1 MLNTSLSFLLGTVW
15 LSATAQAAT
24 FEQLA
29 QRCAPGVHPTTLQ
42 KIVAVES
49 SHNPFA
55 IGVVNGAVRQPKTL
69 IDAVAT
75 ANRLHRQGYNFSLGL
90 AQINRYN
97 LAKYGESYQSI
108 FEPCRNLKTGAAILT
123 DCYQRAKTRYPD
135 SQQALRAA
143 LSCYYS
149 GNFVRGFKLE
159 GGKSYVQRVVEAKA
173 DPQIIVP
180 AIEGSHSTMASPAPS
195 TRTKLEKPRRTA
207 EHPPAVKWIDQYM
220 TSEKSKAAVQPP
232 SSFVTFY

>member
-1 MLNTSLSFLLGTVW
+1 MLDASLNFLWGSVW
-15 LSATAQAAT
+15 LAASAQAAT

-29 QRCAPGVHPTTLQ
+29 QRCAPGVHPVTLQ

-49 SHNPFA
+49 AHNPFA
-55 IGVVNGAVRQPKTL
+55 IGVVNGRVRQPKTL
-69 IDAVAT
+69 IDAVLT
-75 ANRLHRQGYNFSLGL
+75 AQRLEKRGDNFSLGL

-97 LAKYGESYQSI
+97 LAKYGENYQSI

-123 DCYQRAKTRYPD
+123 DCYLRAKLRYPER
-135 SQQALRAA
+135 QQALRAA

-149 GNFVRGFKLE
+149 GNFTRGFRRE
-159 GGKSYVQRVVEAKA
+159 GGKSYVQRVIEAKT

-180 AIEGSHSTMASPAPS
+180 AIEGGHMASVTPASPTQTQFEKRSDMPS
-195 TRTKLEKPRRTA
+195 ANWIQQYTRPDS
-207 EHPPAVKWIDQYM
+207 VKSI
-220 TSEKSKAAVQPP
+220 AQPP